1 MATQSPQVSPPPHR
15 PVVNSNLEDRSRT
28 AARRMT
34 KKIQRTDIPESEWVC
49 ARCGAKAADNV
60 PFARPPDLCADCAAK
75 AEAEP

>member
-1 MATQSPQVSPPPHR
+1 
-15 PVVNSNLEDRSRT
+15 
-28 AARRMT
+28 MT